1 MHIECVRMHTHTHT
15 DLDKV
20 EKHSAP
26 IKVADAKAR

>member
-1 MHIECVRMHTHTHT
+1 MYIECTHTHT

-26 IKVADAKAR
+26 IKVTGAKAR